1 MTPTH
6 RGTFELRDHT
16 ADIALHVRGASIE
29 SLFVTA
35 ADGLYA
41 TIGDLRCPPV
51 ADPAIATPQAAA
63 RESITLHAAD
73 REGLLH
79 HFLSELLY
87 RFEIR
92 HQRLSA
98 FDFDTFDDTALT
110 VSADVAAVNMDASV
124 MDREV
129 KAVTY
134 HDLRI
139 IQSAGGYE
147 VTIVLDI

>member
-1 MTPTH
+1 MSPTNPF
-6 RGTFELRDHT
+6 GFELRDHT
-16 ADIALHVRGASIE
+16 ADIALHVRAASME
-29 SLFVTA
+29 MLFVTA
-35 ADGLYA
+35 AEGLYA
-41 TIGDLRCPPV
+41 TIGDLKCRCV
-51 ADPAIATPQAAA
+51 ADPAATTHSAG
-63 RESITLHAAD
+63 RESVSLHAAD

-92 HQRLSA
+92 QERLSA
-98 FDFDTFDDTALT
+98 FVFDKFDDTALT
-110 VSADVAAVNMDASV
+110 VSADVVAVDMDASV

-139 IQSAGGYE
+139 VQTASGYE
-147 VTIVLDI
+147 VTLILDI